1 MYILLFAKILLIVG
15 AFAYSYSKIFDKD
28 LFSFNQTFANIITVL
43 ILGSVIYHVFQ
54 RDYYLPFLGPTVI
67 PVPSQTDGFVIGKVP
82 LTHLLDGKLPLTHLL
97 DGKLPLTHLLDGKL
111 PDSDSANKGSGELIQ
126 VSLSDIP
133 ANTRVLFWAAKSNL
147 DGVWSNPIDA
157 YQGYNNSGLAKTDD
171 TGNVTIQVNC
181 PSDYKISKFGF
192 NKKLS
197 KHVHYRYEL
206 PKYPGIFSSVKTKYI
221 NC

>member
-1 MYILLFAKILLIVG
+1 M
-15 AFAYSYSKIFDKD
+15 
-28 LFSFNQTFANIITVL
+28 
-43 ILGSVIYHVFQ
+43 
-54 RDYYLPFLGPTVI
+54 PFLGPTVI
-67 PVPSQTDGFVIGKVP
+67 PI
-82 LTHLLDGKLPLTHLL
+82 
-97 DGKLPLTHLLDGKL
+97 
-111 PDSDSANKGSGELIQ
+111 PDSTNEKSGQLVE

-147 DGVWSNPIDA
+147 DGLWPNPIDA

-171 TGNVTIQVNC
+171 RGNVTIKVNC

-192 NKKLS
+192 SKKLS

-206 PKYPGIFSSVKTKYI
+206 LKYPGMFSSVKTKYI

>member
-1 MYILLFAKILLIVG
+1 MYILLFAKILLILG

-43 ILGSVIYHVFQ
+43 ILGSVIYHVLQ

-67 PVPSQTDGFVIGKVP
+67 PVPSQTDGLVTGQLV
-82 LTHLLDGKLPLTHLL
+82 
-97 DGKLPLTHLLDGKL
+97 
-111 PDSDSANKGSGELIQ
+111 E
-126 VSLSDIP
+126 VSLSDMP

-147 DGVWSNPIDA
+147 DGPWSNPIDA
-157 YQGYNNSGLAKTDD
+157 YRGYNNSGLAKTDD
-171 TGNVTIQVNC
+171 QGNVTIKINC

-192 NKKLS
+192 DKNLE

-206 PKYPGIFSSVKTKYI
+206 PKYPGMFSSVKTKYI

>member
-1 MYILLFAKILLIVG
+1 MYILLFAKILLIIG

-28 LFSFNQTFANIITVL
+28 LFSFNQTFANTITVL
-43 ILGSVIYHVFQ
+43 ILGSVIYHVLQ

-67 PVPSQTDGFVIGKVP
+67 AI
-82 LTHLLDGKLPLTHLL
+82 
-97 DGKLPLTHLLDGKL
+97 
-111 PDSDSANKGSGELIQ
+111 PDSVNEKSGQLVE

-147 DGVWSNPIDA
+147 DGLWPNPIDA

-171 TGNVTIQVNC
+171 KGNVTIKVNC

-197 KHVHYRYEL
+197 KHIHYRYEF
-206 PKYPGIFSSVKTKYI
+206 PKYPGMFSSVKTKYI

>member
-1 MYILLFAKILLIVG
+1 MYILLFAKILLIIG

-67 PVPSQTDGFVIGKVP
+67 PVP
-82 LTHLLDGKLPLTHLL
+82 LTHLLGGKLPLTHLL
-97 DGKLPLTHLLDGKL
+97 DGKLPE
-111 PDSDSANKGSGELIQ
+111 NKGSGELIQ

-133 ANTRVLFWAAKSNL
+133 ANTRVIFWAAKSNL

>member
-82 LTHLLDGKLPLTHLL
+82 LTHLLDGKLPE
-97 DGKLPLTHLLDGKL
+97 
-111 PDSDSANKGSGELIQ
+111 NKGSGELIQ

-133 ANTRVLFWAAKSNL
+133 ANTRVIFWAAKSNL